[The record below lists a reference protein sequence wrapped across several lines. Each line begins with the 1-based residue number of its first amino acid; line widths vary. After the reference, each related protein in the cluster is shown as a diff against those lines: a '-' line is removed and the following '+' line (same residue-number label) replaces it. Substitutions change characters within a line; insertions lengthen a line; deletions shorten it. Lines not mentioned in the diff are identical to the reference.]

1 MSTLAQINGEALAVP
16 GLRFWGQR
24 KRGRI
29 AIIAQDERGAVELW
43 TREGG
48 LTDHGG
54 IELHSPRP
62 MYGERTPD
70 FTDCDIL
77 PGGECWTDG
86 SSLAWPGTFMPL
98 VRANDSEQVLREIAH
113 WHATHFGRVAS

>member
-1 MSTLAQINGEALAVP
+1 MSTLEKVNGEALSVP

-24 KRGRI
+24 KHGRVALI
-29 AIIAQDERGAVELW
+29 ASDERGAVELW

-48 LTDHGG
+48 LSDHGG

-62 MYGERTPD
+62 LYGENTPD

-77 PGGECWTDG
+77 PGQLCWTDG
-86 SSLAWPGTFMPL
+86 SSLAWPRTFVPL
-98 VRANDSEQVLREIAH
+98 IRANDSAGVLRKIAE
-113 WHATHFGRVAS
+113 WHASHFGGAS